1 MSGPAIHPGSLAHS
15 TRPGDRE
22 MFKYLDTGISVD
34 PCNGG
39 PVFPSSNQGSECRNL
54 STNRMPGVQSKSLEN
69 KYTEEK
75 LSTKFSIPE
84 NNCLDNL
91 VIMLKFLKA
100 NGNMILEHISE
111 CPTSNYFDIRGR
123 GLKNDFCP
131 TIHEDALLSNLFA
144 QF

>member
-34 PCNGG
+34 PCTGG
-39 PVFPSSNQGSECRNL
+39 PVFPSANQGRECRNL
-54 STNRMPGVQSKSLEN
+54 STNRMLGVQSKSLEN

-111 CPTSNYFDIRGR
+111 CPTANYCGIRGNR
-123 GLKNDFCP
+123 
-131 TIHEDALLSNLFA
+131 T
-144 QF
+144 